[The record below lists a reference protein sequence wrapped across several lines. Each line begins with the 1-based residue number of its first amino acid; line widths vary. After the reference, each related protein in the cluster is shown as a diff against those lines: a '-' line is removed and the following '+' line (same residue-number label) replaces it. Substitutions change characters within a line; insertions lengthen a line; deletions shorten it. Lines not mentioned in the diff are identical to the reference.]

1 MRKIAFMFGA
11 GAEMSYN
18 LPSGGEFALNIFRQ
32 DCTDSKN
39 TFRDMRNAIDSTKSY
54 CKWLPKDYRTRSISA
69 FGRRAYEDII
79 HGTVEQNRD
88 YIIRQLRSIDTIS
101 EGIVEK
107 FSKMSVSVS
116 TAFENVNEQEIEN
129 SYMGA
134 AVRFNE
140 ALAKEEENLFS
151 SHYYSACLLAYMKMK
166 RIRPSEAKELGKII
180 TAILQL
186 EIGALGEKLV
196 NNINEGLFAEKV
208 DDLDILDDLGDIIH
222 LDYQSVGL
230 SGFEYLLDIHNSD
243 YSTDFGIIL
252 AFARELLQQIY
263 ASVLDY
269 KTLID
274 SNWMYLYQPSKE
286 WGKFCKIS
294 IFLMNTQ
301 VYMKSL
307 LEKADIS
314 QPGYY
319 SDIREA
325 LEEGR
330 FELVAVGTS
339 NYTDLA
345 EHIIGCKTSHLNG
358 SLSLWYDPYLNRIGE
373 RDELEKAEKHFTVPL
388 LFTQSGTKP
397 MISIDMSK
405 QYVDYYDALI
415 SADDICVIGFGFN
428 PDDEHINGMFRDLVD
443 RQGKSL
449 TVVSLDDGKG
459 IQAKKKEI
467 ERNLKITNTNNI
479 SVITVDKNRSHN
491 GINWLHVLLE
501 QSNTDLS

>member
-32 DCTDSKN
+32 DSTDSKN
-39 TFRDMRNAIDSTKSY
+39 SFRDMRNAVDSTTSY
-54 CKWLPKDYRTRSISA
+54 CKWLPNDYKTRSISA
-69 FGRRAYEDII
+69 FGRRAYEEII

-101 EGIVEK
+101 DGIVEK
-107 FSKMSVSVS
+107 FSKKGISVSA
-116 TAFENVNEQEIEN
+116 AFKEVNEQEVEN
-129 SYMGA
+129 SYMGT
-134 AVRFNE
+134 AVRFNK
-140 ALAKEEENLFS
+140 ALSKEEDNLFS

-166 RIRPSEAKELGKII
+166 RSIPSEAKELGKII

-196 NNINEGLFAEKV
+196 NNINEGLFEEKINE
-208 DDLDILDDLGDIIH
+208 LDILDDLGDIIH
-222 LDYQSVGL
+222 LDYQAVGL
-230 SGFEYLLDIHNSD
+230 SGFEYLLEMHEDNFG
-243 YSTDFGIIL
+243 TDSGIIL
-252 AFARELLQQIY
+252 AFARELLQKIY

-301 VYMKSL
+301 AYMKSL
-307 LEKADIS
+307 LEEADMT
-314 QPGYY
+314 QQGYY
-319 SDIREA
+319 SDIHEA
-325 LEEGR
+325 IEEGR

-339 NYTDLA
+339 NYTDLS
-345 EHIIGCKTSHLNG
+345 ERIIGCKVSHLNG

-373 RDELEKAEKHFTVPL
+373 REELDKPEKHFIVPL

-405 QYVDYYDALI
+405 QYVDYYNSLV

-428 PDDEHINGMFRDLVD
+428 PDDEHINGMFRDLID
-443 RQGKSL
+443 RHGKSL
-449 TVVSLDDGKG
+449 TVVYLEDNKG
-459 IQAKKKEI
+459 IKEKKKEL
-467 ERNLKITNTNNI
+467 ERNLKILNTNNI
-479 SVITVDKNRSHN
+479 SIITVDRSRCRN
-491 GINWLHVLLE
+491 GVNWLHVLLE
-501 QSNTDLS
+501 QSKTDLT